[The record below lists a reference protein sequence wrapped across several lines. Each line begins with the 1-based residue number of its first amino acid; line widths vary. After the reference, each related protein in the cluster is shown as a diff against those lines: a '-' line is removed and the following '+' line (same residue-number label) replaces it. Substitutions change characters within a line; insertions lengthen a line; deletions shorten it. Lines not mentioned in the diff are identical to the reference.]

1 MGKQIK
7 VWFEDFWGHGWDNNF
22 NFFTQEVL
30 HGVDFIVTPDN
41 PDLLVY
47 TVFGQRHKNY
57 NCKKIFWTGENKR
70 PNFNE
75 CDLAFSFDFDD
86 NLKNVR
92 VPLYSIHVWES
103 LYDRKVI
110 PFREPADILLSP
122 KREEDRKRKFCTFIY
137 GNGSESVNGWGNKQ
151 DGVILRNRLF
161 DELNKYRKVDAAGSW
176 KNNTGVTVDYWSKHK
191 YIKDYKFVFS
201 IENSSFNGYVTEKIM
216 DPMLVGSVPIYW
228 GSETIET
235 EFNPRSFVNLH
246 SMDIN
251 NVKQIAEYLI
261 HLDNNQDEYDAIYTQ
276 PYINSTVLPDVFDL
290 RKLTPKVLSLL

>member
-1 MGKQIK
+1 MGQKIK

-47 TVFGQRHKNY
+47 TVFGQKHKNY

-86 NLKNVR
+86 NPKNVR
-92 VPLYSIHVWES
+92 VPLYSLHVWES

-110 PFREPADILLSP
+110 PFREPTDILLSP
-122 KREEDRKRKFCTFIY
+122 KKIEDRKTKFCTFVY
-137 GNGSESVNGWGNKQ
+137 GNGSEGVNGWGNKQ

-228 GSETIET
+228 GSESIET
-235 EFNPRSFVNLH
+235 EFNHKSFINLH
-246 SMDIN
+246 KMDIN

-261 HLDNNQDEYDAIYTQ
+261 HLDDNQDEYDAIYTQ
-276 PYINSTVLPDVFDL
+276 PYINSTVLPDAFNL
-290 RKLTPKVLSLL
+290 RKLTPKVLSIL